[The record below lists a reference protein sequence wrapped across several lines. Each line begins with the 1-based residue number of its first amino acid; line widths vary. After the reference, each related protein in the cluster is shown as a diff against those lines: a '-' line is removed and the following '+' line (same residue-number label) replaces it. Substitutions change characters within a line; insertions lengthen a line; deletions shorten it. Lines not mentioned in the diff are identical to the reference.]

1 MADKLHLGEILGAF
15 LILKV
20 RGKEQTKIEYSLP
33 SLVAMAY
40 ERTIAAFFIAQNN
53 QPEMEV
59 YHETI

>member
-40 ERTIAAFFIAQNN
+40 ERTIATFFIAQK
-53 QPEMEV
+53 Q
-59 YHETI
+59 

>member
-20 RGKEQTKIEYSLP
+20 RGKEQTKIENSLP

-53 QPEMEV
+53 KQEMEV
-59 YHETI
+59 YHEKI